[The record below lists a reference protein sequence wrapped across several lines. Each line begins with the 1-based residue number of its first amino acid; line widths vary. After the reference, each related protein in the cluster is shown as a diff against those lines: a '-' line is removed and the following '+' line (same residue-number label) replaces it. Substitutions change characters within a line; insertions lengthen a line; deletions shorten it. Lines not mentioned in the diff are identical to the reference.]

1 VNSRTQEIGVRMAL
15 GASTGQI
22 LRMILRDGL
31 ILAGIG
37 IMLGTALGYASGRG
51 LQALLAGVRPGDP
64 FSFLSAIALCFVMT
78 LAGSLLPAWRAVR
91 IDPTT
96 AIRTE

>member
-1 VNSRTQEIGVRMAL
+1 
-15 GASTGQI
+15 
-22 LRMILRDGL
+22 MILRDGMM
-31 ILAGIG
+31 LAGIG
-37 IMLGTALGYASGRG
+37 IVLGVASGYAAGQG
-51 LQALLAGVRPGDP
+51 LQALLAGVHPADAA
-64 FSFLSAIALCFVMT
+64 SFLSAIALCFVMT